1 MADGATLPLSLP
13 AAMTLGPDGN
23 LYGSNLGLAASGG
36 TWAGTENYF
45 ALTLGGMAA
54 GSEKGV
60 RDPARTGQGHRPDA
74 SGRLSPHRKFNRWS
88 PQTKSPTSQR
98 LDVGHS
104 M

>member
-74 SGRLSPHRKFNRWS
+74 SGRLSPHASSTGGLLKRKA
-88 PQTKSPTSQR
+88 PR
-98 LDVGHS
+98 LRG
-104 M
+104 